1 MIKYTNGKYP
11 GFVRSRL
18 TILERLC
25 KALPALVAM
34 LSALVSMGAVLI
46 YYGFWVLVALRNY
59 IFK

>member
-18 TILERLC
+18 TILERIC
-25 KALPALVAM
+25 KALPWLAM

>member
-1 MIKYTNGKYP
+1 MERYTNGKYV

-18 TILERLC
+18 TILERIC
-25 KALPALVAM
+25 KALPAIAM

-59 IFK
+59 ILK

>member
-1 MIKYTNGKYP
+1 MIKYTNGEYP

-18 TILERLC
+18 TILERIC
-25 KALPALVAM
+25 KALPALAM

-59 IFK
+59 ILK